1 MIAMRMASCAAAL
14 PALAAAVCLATAEPV
29 AAQTVGIDTGVVD
42 TPDIDQP
49 ESASWRFRLGLGL
62 AVVPD
67 YIGSDDY
74 VLAPLPQFTAFK
86 GPQYVNVTGTY
97 LFSNVIDSPN
107 WRLGPTA
114 KFINDRRCNAEDNRV
129 NDQKCQ
135 SNAFMLG
142 LTGGYAFDITGI
154 NNARAKLTPTLEVL
168 GDVAGANDGVT
179 IEPQLNFTQKL
190 SESWRMGLRAFGT
203 WGSDNY
209 NTYYF
214 GVTGRQSQDSGLS
227 RHDADA
233 GFYQTGLLGV
243 FDYDISQNWRLSLI
257 GRYARML
264 GDAEDSPMVDGAQ
277 ARGSAN
283 QWLGG
288 TVVSYAW

>member
-1 MIAMRMASCAAAL
+1 MSCSAFL
-14 PALAAAVCLATAEPV
+14 SALAALVCLGTAVPA
-29 AAQTVGIDTGVVD
+29 AAQTVGVDTGVVD
-42 TPDIDQP
+42 TPDIGQP

-62 AVVPD
+62 AIAPD
-67 YIGSDDY
+67 YVGSDDY
-74 VLAPLPQFTAFK
+74 ILAPLPQFTASK
-86 GPQYVNVTGTY
+86 GPQYVNITGTY

-142 LTGGYAFDITGI
+142 LTGGYAFDIGGF
-154 NNARAKLTPTLEVL
+154 NNANAKLSPTVEVL

-179 IEPQLNFTQKL
+179 IEPQLNFAQKL
-190 SESWRMGLRAFGT
+190 SENWRMGLRAFGT

-227 RHDADA
+227 RHNADA

-288 TVVSYAW
+288 TVISYAW